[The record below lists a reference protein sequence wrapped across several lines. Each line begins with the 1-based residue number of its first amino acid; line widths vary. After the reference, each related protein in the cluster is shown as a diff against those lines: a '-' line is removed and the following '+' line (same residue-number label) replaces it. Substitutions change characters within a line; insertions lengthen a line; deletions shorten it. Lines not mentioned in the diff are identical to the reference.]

1 MGHARGRPAL
11 ARHSDS
17 HGRAGRRAAAD
28 RVRAELAADRP
39 AKSSPDSSSTLP
51 FDAPA
56 GKLAVQTILSS
67 PETGAS
73 TARTFYYLSIAAARR
88 IDLTSPIPTSC
99 PTRAPSICSSPPRRR
114 GVDVRVMVAGIHN
127 DNWMARQNS
136 VRLYG
141 PLLEAGIEIFEYN
154 HTMLHQKTM
163 VVDGVW
169 STVGTTNF
177 DSRSF
182 AHNEENNVC
191 VCDAALARELEGDFR
206 RRTSRAARR

>member
-1 MGHARGRPAL
+1 
-11 ARHSDS
+11 
-17 HGRAGRRAAAD
+17 
-28 RVRAELAADRP
+28 
-39 AKSSPDSSSTLP
+39 
-51 FDAPA
+51 
-56 GKLAVQTILSS
+56 
-67 PETGAS
+67 
-73 TARTFYYLSIAAARR
+73 
-88 IDLTSPIPTSC
+88 
-99 PTRAPSICSSPPRRR
+99 
-114 GVDVRVMVAGIHN
+114 MVAGIHN

-141 PLLEAGIEIFEYN
+141 PLLTAGIDIFEYN

-191 VCDAALARELEGDFR
+191 FCDARLAKQLESIFVADMKGCDRITLEMWENRPLADKAMQNVVSLFQEQV
-206 RRTSRAARR
+206 